1 MSRSKV
7 KKEDKDDQVLTIKFV
22 ESLADL
28 NSEERNYEEEI
39 REIDFT
45 KQMGCMLGNVKN
57 SINLTERTLC
67 YTTSRMVQFK
77 FTPNNIVDFRSFYLS
92 VQQQVG
98 TTSPIIIL
106 ATVSISKGYIIQTL
120 DQVQRLL
127 FSFDEMLVLTICKT
141 FITRLEKILSKEL
154 LEMISPDIGA
164 RNQTFSQLLAA
175 RTLESESRRKAR
187 EIANEDVQLIAG
199 PKPQAKPNQP
209 IIPSQP
215 QRQSAVAPPSE
226 SGYVFFPLKKQYLRH
241 VELLYTYLNIYEEHM
256 AQRGIGTKI
265 NIYELRE
272 LLQKFVEEK
281 KSGQPVMARSDT
293 VTDYCIYRTIIRLQ
307 TNPETFIS
315 V

>member
-106 ATVSISKGYIIQTL
+106 ATVSISKGYIIH
-120 DQVQRLL
+120 
-127 FSFDEMLVLTICKT
+127 KT

-187 EIANEDVQLIAG
+187 EIANE
-199 PKPQAKPNQP
+199 
-209 IIPSQP
+209 
-215 QRQSAVAPPSE
+215 E
-226 SGYVFFPLKKQYLRH
+226 SK
-241 VELLYTYLNIYEEHM
+241 
-256 AQRGIGTKI
+256 
-265 NIYELRE
+265 
-272 LLQKFVEEK
+272 
-281 KSGQPVMARSDT
+281 
-293 VTDYCIYRTIIRLQ
+293 
-307 TNPETFIS
+307 
-315 V
+315 

>member
-28 NSEERNYEEEI
+28 NSEERNHEEEI

-187 EIANEDVQLIAG
+187 EIANE
-199 PKPQAKPNQP
+199 
-209 IIPSQP
+209 
-215 QRQSAVAPPSE
+215 E
-226 SGYVFFPLKKQYLRH
+226 SK
-241 VELLYTYLNIYEEHM
+241 
-256 AQRGIGTKI
+256 
-265 NIYELRE
+265 
-272 LLQKFVEEK
+272 
-281 KSGQPVMARSDT
+281 
-293 VTDYCIYRTIIRLQ
+293 
-307 TNPETFIS
+307 
-315 V
+315 